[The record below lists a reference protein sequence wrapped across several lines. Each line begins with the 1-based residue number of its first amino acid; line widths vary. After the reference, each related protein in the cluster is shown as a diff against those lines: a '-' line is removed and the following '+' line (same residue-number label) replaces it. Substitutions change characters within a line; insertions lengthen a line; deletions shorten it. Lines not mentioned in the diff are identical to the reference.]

1 MKNELTLAQIN
12 YTDAYVRQNAKQTDR
27 QAATVGVTTVSA
39 TFSYVGRWEI
49 RWHKV
54 RKRKK
59 GETTWEYNRSIR
71 ILKTKHTNVQNLFS
85 LFVVWSTINIK

>member
-39 TFSYVGRWEI
+39 TFSYVGR
-49 RWHKV
+49 
-54 RKRKK
+54 
-59 GETTWEYNRSIR
+59 
-71 ILKTKHTNVQNLFS
+71 
-85 LFVVWSTINIK
+85 